1 MLRDRLETV
10 VSFEAWVIG
19 GVSGQG
25 REPRPGC
32 GRHRRWLD
40 LPVRTWLPR
49 LVRRSL
55 THRHSPRH
63 IVLAVIS

>member
-1 MLRDRLETV
+1 MIDGVCRGKVGNLVPGAADTV
-10 VSFEAWVIG
+10 V
-19 GVSGQG
+19 
-25 REPRPGC
+25 
-32 GRHRRWLD
+32 WLD

-63 IVLAVIS
+63 IGLAVIS